1 MRLQFGPTSYQLFAR
16 EQSGS
21 FLAYACRGDSEERY
35 GIETVGT
42 SAADAISKLTRWLE
56 WQHQH
61 TDALERLQ
69 DAERGYHRKMASAAF
84 ADDRTGVDT
93 ARKQALET
101 MTAARNHLDDVRARR
116 PNV

>member
-1 MRLQFGPTSYQLFAR
+1 MRVQFGPTSYQLFAR

-21 FLAYACRGDSEERY
+21 FRAFACRGDSDERY
-35 GIETVGT
+35 GIETAGA
-42 SAADAISKLTRWLE
+42 SADEAMSKLTRWLE

-69 DAERGYHRKMASAAF
+69 DAERGYHRKMAGAAF
-84 ADDRTGVDT
+84 ADDQTGVDT
-93 ARKQALET
+93 ARKHALET